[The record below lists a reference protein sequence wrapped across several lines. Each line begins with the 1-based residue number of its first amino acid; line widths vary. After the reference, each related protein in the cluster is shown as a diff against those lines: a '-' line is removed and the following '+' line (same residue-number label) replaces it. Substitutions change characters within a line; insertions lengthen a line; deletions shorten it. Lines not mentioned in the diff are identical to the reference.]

1 MNKIIS
7 KISLGFLS
15 GILLVSCSTSIEKF
29 NTPEGKEIRKKVD
42 QNVIRLDTAVS
53 NFNKVVRIDHS
64 RLAEGTGTYTPPA
77 IVTIFSN
84 PKVNSELIKTNQLVA
99 MDLPYK
105 VLVYSEPDLANASV
119 AYTSPEFIM
128 KRHGLSE
135 ADLNDYA
142 KDMNSVINTFPK
154 SMISTTD
161 LSKVSKDFG
170 IITMESDFDFDTT
183 MEKLKAGINSQGDT
197 EIFGEVN
204 YTKEAQAFNIE
215 LDPTT
220 LILFGAPAPGGKAMH
235 ECPKLGL
242 DAFCQKILVFE
253 KENTVYVAYN
263 DIVDFAELYYDKW
276 TIPQKVINKRIKG
289 VFEKAITE
297 E

>member
-1 MNKIIS
+1 MNKKIS
-7 KISLGFLS
+7 KISLVFLL
-15 GILLVSCSTSIEKF
+15 GILYVSCSTSVEKF
-29 NTPEGKEIRKKVD
+29 NTAEGKEIRKKVD
-42 QNVIRLDTAVS
+42 QTIVQLDSVVA

-64 RLAEGTGTYTPPA
+64 RLAEGAGTYTPPA

-84 PKVNSELIKTNQLVA
+84 PKVNSKLIKTNQLVA

-105 VLVYSEPDLANASV
+105 VLCYSEPDLAKASV

-128 KRHGLSE
+128 KRHGVSE
-135 ADLNDYA
+135 SDLTDYA
-142 KDMNSVINTFPK
+142 KDINSVINTFPK
-154 SMISTTD
+154 TIISTTD
-161 LSKVSKDFG
+161 LNKVSKDFG
-170 IITMESDFDFDTT
+170 IITMKSDFDFDTT

-204 YTKEAQAFNIE
+204 YKNEAVTFNIE

-263 DIVDFAELYYDKW
+263 DIVAFSELYYDEW

-297 E
+297 

>member
-7 KISLGFLS
+7 KISIGILS
-15 GILLVSCSTSIEKF
+15 VVLLVSCSTSVDKF

-42 QNVIRLDTAVS
+42 QTVVHLDSVVS

-84 PKVNSELIKTNQLVA
+84 PKVNSELVKTNQLVA

-105 VLVYSEPDLANASV
+105 VLCYSEPDLANASV

-161 LSKVSKDFG
+161 LSKVSKGFG
-170 IITMESDFDFDTT
+170 IITMKSDFDFDTT
-183 MEKLKAGINSQGDT
+183 MKKLKTGINAQGDT
-197 EIFGEVN
+197 KIFGEVN
-204 YTKEAQAFNIE
+204 YKKEAVAFNIE